1 MAITTQPL
9 APAPQSTLRVV
20 PANLRSARG
29 QYAGSCLVFAGETFL
44 RGFPTV
50 AAAKRFIAAQS
61 KVVA

>member
-1 MAITTQPL
+1 MTTT
-9 APAPQSTLRVV
+9 AATQSTTLRIV

-29 QYAGSCLVFAGETFL
+29 QYTGSCLVFAGETFL

-50 AAAKRFIAAQS
+50 AKARAFIAAQS